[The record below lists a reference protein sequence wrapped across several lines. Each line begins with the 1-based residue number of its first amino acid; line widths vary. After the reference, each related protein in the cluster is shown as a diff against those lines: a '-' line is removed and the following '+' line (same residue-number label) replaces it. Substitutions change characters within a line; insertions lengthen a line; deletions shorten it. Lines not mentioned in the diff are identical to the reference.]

1 MNGLTRDIFA
11 VVSYFSLLIKLLENK
26 ANIQKKETD
35 ILKQFTNMINHMQM
49 RKSNIFL
56 RLTRRTDSQRE
67 F

>member
-35 ILKQFTNMINHMQM
+35 ILKQFTNMINADE
-49 RKSNIFL
+49 KK
-56 RLTRRTDSQRE
+56 LTRRTDAQRE

>member
-35 ILKQFTNMINHMQM
+35 IFKQFTNMINADE
-49 RKSNIFL
+49 KISYL
-56 RLTRRTDSQRE
+56 LTAY
-67 F
+67 